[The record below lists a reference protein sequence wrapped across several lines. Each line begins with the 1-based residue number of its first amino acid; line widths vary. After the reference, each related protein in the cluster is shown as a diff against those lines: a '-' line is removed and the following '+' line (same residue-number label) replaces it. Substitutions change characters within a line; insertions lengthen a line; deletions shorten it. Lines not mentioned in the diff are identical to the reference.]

1 MHWYMEVLRQYAAF
15 SGRSRRKEYW
25 YFVLFNLLI
34 SIGLGLIAG
43 VAGTVMGA
51 EWLGFAIVL
60 LYFLAVLVPAV
71 AVTIRRLHDTGRSG
85 WWILLGV
92 VPVLG
97 LIMLVFLFQGS
108 ETGQNRYGPNPKE
121 VKVAYGTGVAMA

>member
-1 MHWYMEVLRQYAAF
+1 MHWYLEAIRQYAAF

-25 YFVLFNLLI
+25 YFVLFNFLI
-34 SIGLGLIAG
+34 SAGLGVVAG
-43 VAGTVMGA
+43 VAGAVVGA
-51 EWLGFAIVL
+51 EWLGFAVVM
-60 LYFLAVLVPAV
+60 LYFLAVLTPAV

-97 LIMLVFLFQGS
+97 LVMLFFMFQGS
-108 ETGQNRYGPNPKE
+108 EAGQNRFGPNPKDVE
-121 VKVAYGTGVAMA
+121 PAYRADVAMA